1 MFDSIQKKL
10 TKAIDEINE
19 KKYLK
24 DLSKEDE
31 KVCKISYN
39 VVWVSDHVYNCALAS
54 SISHGK
60 KLTPYYKDQA
70 DYVSRIMGYGHDSIC
85 AHSNIVFLVEFVT
98 SANYS
103 YPDLLSNLQALKYF
117 EIEEIKTPYERR
129 IVTELKPLEELKYI
143 SVSKRYFLMG
153 ASIRALR
160 YYYTHIYKDALNT
173 ELFKVIHSII
183 NLYSEKLFYKDI
195 QALQFGP
202 SYYPEFIQ
210 NMSDITKIENDED
223 DVNVPENRMIAK
235 HSKVL
240 YTTGKHDAVV
250 EFVNYPSMYKVYNT
264 IVNGMKISEES
275 NDFEIVRGFII
286 SAMFKT
292 LTITFKLSHY
302 SRAISQQINRH
313 ESAITQSS
321 QRFINEENAEFID
334 PMKFVDKQDKQYIIT
349 MNGNTK
355 PYTSEELGKELSSVY
370 SQLIKYGMLKQEARS
385 FLPINTATK
394 AYHTFTIENL
404 IHFINVREDKASQ
417 PEVQEIA
424 RSMDVLLRK
433 VLTFDTDR
441 NIFIDAF
448 EERLKVDDKQWLET
462 QEIYTKESMI
472 PQ

>member
-210 NMSDITKIENDED
+210 NTSDITKIENDED
-223 DVNVPENRMIAK
+223 DVNGFAVPFTAPIA
-235 HSKVL
+235 
-240 YTTGKHDAVV
+240 
-250 EFVNYPSMYKVYNT
+250 
-264 IVNGMKISEES
+264 
-275 NDFEIVRGFII
+275 
-286 SAMFKT
+286 
-292 LTITFKLSHY
+292 
-302 SRAISQQINRH
+302 
-313 ESAITQSS
+313 SS
-321 QRFINEENAEFID
+321 I
-334 PMKFVDKQDKQYIIT
+334 
-349 MNGNTK
+349 
-355 PYTSEELGKELSSVY
+355 
-370 SQLIKYGMLKQEARS
+370 
-385 FLPINTATK
+385 
-394 AYHTFTIENL
+394 
-404 IHFINVREDKASQ
+404 
-417 PEVQEIA
+417 
-424 RSMDVLLRK
+424 
-433 VLTFDTDR
+433 
-441 NIFIDAF
+441 
-448 EERLKVDDKQWLET
+448 
-462 QEIYTKESMI
+462 
-472 PQ
+472 